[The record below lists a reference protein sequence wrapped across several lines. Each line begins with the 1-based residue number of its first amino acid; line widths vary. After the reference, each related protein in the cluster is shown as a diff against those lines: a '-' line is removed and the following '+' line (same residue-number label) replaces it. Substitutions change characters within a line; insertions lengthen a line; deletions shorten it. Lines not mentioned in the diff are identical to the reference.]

1 MAYHDHEHCQI
12 CGAHF
17 EKHADLLSHT
27 RKEHAQT
34 GLPPRPQSQGD
45 GQESTAPRPRKNFEF
60 TRSHR
65 E

>member
-17 EKHADLLSHT
+17 DSHADLEQHGKT
-27 RKEHAQT
+27 HEPAQGAPT
-34 GLPPRPQSQGD
+34 SQAD
-45 GQESTAPRPRKNFEF
+45 GQEPSAPRPRKNREF

-65 E
+65 DN

>member
-1 MAYHDHEHCQI
+1 MAYHDHEHCQV

-17 EKHADLLSHT
+17 SQHADLLSHT
-27 RKEHAQT
+27 EKEHAQSV
-34 GLPPRPQSQGD
+34 LPPRPQSQGD
-45 GQESTAPRPRKNFEF
+45 GQEDAAPRPRKNREF